1 MTTPI
6 SRYFLH
12 PSGLT
17 RPSDGQAFALESL
30 LQRGYTVSRVYF
42 IDRGIESA
50 YRGPMEQNKTLLQT
64 LKKIPIF
71 KGLSPSQ
78 VKKVLGLCQSR
89 ACAPGDV
96 VCARGTDS
104 DEMYILIAGELG
116 VKGEDRVLLA
126 TLQPITTVGEMGIF
140 NRQRRSASVEVLKQ
154 SKVLVIARG
163 PFESMLRSDLPMR
176 VNIYK
181 NIVEI
186 LSGKIVN
193 DNVRARDYV
202 LERVRSQKDQRAVEK
217 KLAVAV
223 ALLAEKSGI
232 EVEEAQILVD
242 ECVVEEKLRILIVDD
257 EPAVRQLVQRLLTAY
272 EVSEAGDGEKA
283 LVAIRA
289 DQPDLVI
296 ADIQM
301 PRMDGFALVD
311 QLKEEFPDIPVLAL
325 SGYVGAEEIEA
336 HNFVGLIEKP
346 MQINDFQ
353 ERVDDTLDKS
363 G

>member
-96 VCARGTDS
+96 VCAHGTDS
-104 DEMYILIAGELG
+104 DECISSSRGNLG
-116 VKGEDRVLLA
+116 ARGRIVFFW
-126 TLQPITTVGEMGIF
+126 PPC
-140 NRQRRSASVEVLKQ
+140 NRSPLWARWAYSTASGVRRRSKCSSRARVP
-154 SKVLVIARG
+154 VIARG
-163 PFESMLRSDLPMR
+163 PFESMLRSDPPMR

-181 NIVEI
+181 N
-186 LSGKIVN
+186 
-193 DNVRARDYV
+193 
-202 LERVRSQKDQRAVEK
+202 
-217 KLAVAV
+217 
-223 ALLAEKSGI
+223 
-232 EVEEAQILVD
+232 
-242 ECVVEEKLRILIVDD
+242 
-257 EPAVRQLVQRLLTAY
+257 
-272 EVSEAGDGEKA
+272 
-283 LVAIRA
+283 
-289 DQPDLVI
+289 
-296 ADIQM
+296 
-301 PRMDGFALVD
+301 
-311 QLKEEFPDIPVLAL
+311 
-325 SGYVGAEEIEA
+325 
-336 HNFVGLIEKP
+336 
-346 MQINDFQ
+346 
-353 ERVDDTLDKS
+353 
-363 G
+363 